1 MHSAAH
7 IPRVRSATPR
17 DIRALTRLCRAAAG
31 PGDYVLAY
39 LREMITAREILVA
52 EERGRIA
59 AMMGVTP
66 CLDRALWLGQAR
78 THPDFR
84 RQGYAQR
91 LVEAARVRARREGR
105 PALRLWTSERNL
117 AARRL
122 AEATGF
128 RRVAVFTRRVAST
141 RRGPSGLRTS
151 RRVAVALRLW
161 RRSLFCRQGK
171 GYISYQWHFL
181 PLTQK
186 VLKKMAARSE
196 LLVGQKIAV
205 VLWPEDERK
214 TAFAAVLAGG
224 QQGLTAA
231 RQAAGERGYAAVQT
245 FLPRDPR
252 IVRWAR
258 RAGFFK
264 GSWGT
269 RAVLYERRV

>member
-1 MHSAAH
+1 MRSAAH
-7 IPRVRSATPR
+7 TPRVRSATLR
-17 DIRALTRLCRAAAG
+17 DIRELTRLCRAAAG
-31 PGDYVLAY
+31 PGDYVLWY
-39 LREMITAREILVA
+39 LREMIAAGEILVA
-52 EERGRIA
+52 EDRGRIV

-117 AARRL
+117 AAQRL

-128 RRVAVFTRRVAST
+128 RPIAVFTRRVART
-141 RRGPSGLRTS
+141 RRRPSDLRTS
-151 RRVAVALRLW
+151 RRAAEAFRLW
-161 RRSLFCRQGK
+161 RQSAFYRQGK

-181 PLTQK
+181 PLTRLLLQK
-186 VLKKMAARSE
+186 LAARNE
-196 LLVGQKIAV
+196 LLVGQDIAV
-205 VLWPEDERK
+205 VLWTGHERK
-214 TAFAAVLAGG
+214 TAFASVLAGG
-224 QQGLTAA
+224 QKGLMAA
-231 RQAAGERGYAAVQT
+231 RRVAGERGYGAVQT
-245 FLPRDPR
+245 FLPREPG

-258 RAGFFK
+258 RAGFRK